1 MEYGLVAVWLL
12 GLVALAALAAPLA
25 TRLFG
30 RWPTAGVG
38 FTLPVAL
45 VTLGV
50 TAFWVGRVAYGTPAL
65 VAGLVV
71 LAAATVAVGLDR
83 EAVRAALDEGEL
95 SVGRVV
101 TAVVA
106 GLRIDHERVR
116 RRAVVETGAVFL
128 VAFGFL
134 VAVRAVDPA
143 IVPRGGEKFLDFGL
157 LQSLAR
163 TETLPPED
171 MWFAGEAVSYYYG
184 GHLLSDLL
192 ARLTGTPRRF
202 AYNLALAT
210 FFATYVTAA
219 FDLAGTVAAAR
230 GYSRRLAAWGAAFA
244 VGLAGNVQT
253 GGRLLLQAFP
263 AGLQSWAVAQIQPHV
278 GLNVTEWLSS
288 GYWFPGRAMWASSR
302 VIPGTINEFP
312 LFAFLNGDLHAH
324 MIGPTFLLL
333 AAALAFVLYDAPT
346 TGRRRA
352 VLFGLVPVV
361 GALQAVVH
369 TWAFPTVFGLA
380 WLALSLS
387 PTPPWRLLP
396 RAARGP
402 VARLVGRPATDGGV
416 TTGSERENGR
426 LGAELARPVVATGL
440 VGVAGVLAAVL
451 AAPFL
456 VGTAASGSSREIA
469 VLAAA
474 DRSSW
479 GGLAIVHGAFLLVF
493 GSYLLDRTG
502 DRRPWEFLA
511 AIGVLW
517 VVAAQLSFP
526 AVGLIGPVLLGGWIA
541 ARTDRA
547 GFEAVLLAGG
557 AGLALIVEVVYVSEQ
572 AGPGRLN
579 TVFKTYSQVW
589 AIWAVAAGVAAAGLW
604 RRVET
609 PALAVWPTARG
620 RHVAVAA
627 VLAIAVCG
635 AGGYAVVTVPNQFA
649 AGNGDAPTSAYDYD
663 YPQEPTLDATAHV
676 EQFHPGVAAGVDYLD
691 DRPGRPVLLS
701 APGAGWSP
709 GEGFGNPP
717 GMYSWRSSP
726 AASLTG
732 LPTLAGWGHEVGY
745 RGREAFYDRVRIVDR
760 AYTDR
765 TAAVTVLRE
774 HDVSYV
780 WVGQAERN
788 RYGMSRVD
796 FDRIAGV
803 EPVVEENGVT
813 LYRVD
818 RSKLPGDE

>member
-50 TAFWVGRVAYGTPAL
+50 TAFWVGRLAYGTPTL
-65 VAGLVV
+65 LAGLAV
-71 LAAATVAVGLDR
+71 LAALAVAVGLDR
-83 EAVRAALDEGEL
+83 EAVRAALDGGEL
-95 SVGRVV
+95 SAGRVV

-106 GLRIDHERVR
+106 GLRVDHERVR

-143 IVPRGGEKFLDFGL
+143 IVPRSGEKFLDFGL

-163 TETLPPED
+163 AETLPPED
-171 MWFAGEAVSYYYG
+171 MWFAGEPVSYYYG

-219 FDLAGTVAAAR
+219 FDLAGSVAAAR

-253 GGRLLLQAFP
+253 GGRLLLQALP
-263 AGLQSWAVAQIQPHV
+263 DGLQSWAVAQIQPHV
-278 GLNVTEWLSS
+278 GLNVTEWLSD

-324 MIGPTFLLL
+324 MVGPTFLLL

-387 PTPPWRLLP
+387 PTAPWGLLP
-396 RAARGP
+396 RVARGP
-402 VARLVGRPATDGGV
+402 VARFVGRPATDGGV
-416 TTGSERENGR
+416 TTAERERGR
-426 LGAELARPVVATGL
+426 LGAELARPVVAAAL
-440 VGVAGVLAAVL
+440 VAVAGAFAAVL

-456 VGTAASGSSREIA
+456 VGTATSGSSREIA

-493 GSYLLDRTG
+493 GSYLTDRVG
-502 DRRPWEFLA
+502 GRRPWEFLA
-511 AIGVLW
+511 AVGVLW

-526 AVGLIGPVLLGGWIA
+526 AVGLVGPVLLGGWIA

-547 GFEAVLLAGG
+547 GFETVLLVGG
-557 AGLALIVEVVYVSEQ
+557 AGLALIVELVYVSEQ

-589 AIWAVAAGVAAAGLW
+589 AIWAVAAGVAVAGLW

-609 PALAVWPTARG
+609 PALAAWPTPRAR
-620 RHVAVAA
+620 HAAVVA
-627 VLAIAVCG
+627 VLAVAVCG
-635 AGGYAVVTVPNQFA
+635 AGGYAVVTVPNQFG
-649 AGNGDAPTSAYDYD
+649 AGDGGSPTSAYDYD
-663 YPQEPTLDATAHV
+663 YPQASTLDATAHV
-676 EQFHPGVAAGVDYLD
+676 EQFHPGIAAGVDYLD
-691 DRPGRPVLLS
+691 DKPGQPVLLS

-709 GEGFGNPP
+709 GKGFGNPP
-717 GMYSWRSSP
+717 GMYSWGSSP

-732 LPTLAGWGHEVGY
+732 LPTVAGWGHEVGY
-745 RGREAFYDRVRIVDR
+745 RGREAFYGRVGVVDR

-765 TAAVTVLRE
+765 TATVAVLRE

-788 RYGMSRVD
+788 RYGASRVE

-803 EPVVEENGVT
+803 EPVVDKNGVVV
-813 LYRVD
+813 YRVEQ
-818 RSKLPGDE
+818 SELPQEE